1 LAVEARRII
10 RASPDRVFAHI
21 GRIESLPRYGAPLW
35 MAAEPVEKRRSA
47 VVVTLTGYFA
57 GLPVESVL
65 RVSLRS
71 PHTLEFKQVRG
82 TLRALSGQCSLTA
95 VEDGT
100 EVRYRLEADPGIAMI
115 TDAAARQF
123 LVQFVE
129 RMLDRVRLAA
139 ERKAPVR
146 RAARPDAAVPEGLE
160 AAEEDEADSVPEQ
173 PAAAISAAESPPPR
187 AETTPAPASGP
198 RSGPPGAPPG
208 TSARQ
213 PSRPSA
219 PQRPEPA
226 RSGRRRRRRRRRGR
240 PPTSPGQSAVPPG

>member
-1 LAVEARRII
+1 MAIEARRII

-47 VVVTLTGYFA
+47 HVVTLTGYFA

-65 RVSLRS
+65 RISLRS
-71 PHTLEFKQVRG
+71 PHAMEFKQVRG
-82 TLRALSGQCSLTA
+82 TLRALAGQCSLVA

-146 RAARPDAAVPEGLE
+146 RAARPDAAAPDSLE
-160 AAEEDEADSVPEQ
+160 PVEDDEADSAPEQ
-173 PAAAISAAESPPPR
+173 PAPAISAGAQDAAPR
-187 AETTPAPASGP
+187 AETTPAAASRPASDP
-198 RSGPPGAPPG
+198 TSAPPRV
-208 TSARQ
+208 TARQ
-213 PSRPSA
+213 PST

-226 RSGRRRRRRRRRGR
+226 RTGRRRRRRRRRGR
-240 PPTSPGQSAVPPG
+240 PSTSPGQSAAPPR

>member
-1 LAVEARRII
+1 VLAVEARRIV
-10 RASPDRVFAHI
+10 RASPDRVFAHV

-47 VVVTLTGYFA
+47 HVVTLTGYFA

-71 PHTLEFKQVRG
+71 PHAMEFKQVRG
-82 TLRALSGQCSLTA
+82 TLRALSGQSSLAA

-115 TDAAARQF
+115 TDAAAQQF

-129 RMLDRVRLAA
+129 RMLDRIRLAA

-146 RAARPDAAVPEGLE
+146 RAERPDAAAPDGLE
-160 AAEEDEADSVPEQ
+160 AVEEDEADSAERSTPVMSARAEGAT
-173 PAAAISAAESPPPR
+173 PA
-187 AETTPAPASGP
+187 AETTPAPASRP
-198 RSGPPGAPPG
+198 ASDPATAPPG
-208 TSARQ
+208 VSARQ
-213 PSRPSA
+213 PST

-226 RSGRRRRRRRRRGR
+226 RTGRRRRRRRRRGR
-240 PPTSPGQSAVPPG
+240 PSTSPGQSAAPPR

>member
-1 LAVEARRII
+1 MALAVEARRII

-47 VVVTLTGYFA
+47 LVVTLTGYFA

-71 PHTLEFKQVRG
+71 PHAMEFKQVRG
-82 TLRALSGQCSLTA
+82 TLRALAGQCSLAA

-146 RAARPDAAVPEGLE
+146 RAARPGAAVPDGPE
-160 AAEEDEADSVPEQ
+160 AAEEDEADSAPERPTPPVPAGVEI
-173 PAAAISAAESPPPR
+173 AAPR
-187 AETTPAPASGP
+187 AETAPATAS
-198 RSGPPGAPPG
+198 PPASDPAGATPG
-208 TSARQ
+208 VSTRQ
-213 PSRPSA
+213 PST
-219 PQRPEPA
+219 PQRPEAA
-226 RSGRRRRRRRRRGR
+226 RRSRRRRRRRHGR
-240 PPTSPGQSAVPPG
+240 PPAPPGHSATPPG

>member
-1 LAVEARRII
+1 VALAVEARRII

-47 VVVTLTGYFA
+47 LVVTLTGYFA

-71 PHTLEFKQVRG
+71 PHAMEFKQVRG
-82 TLRALSGQCSLTA
+82 TLRALAGQCSLAA

-146 RAARPDAAVPEGLE
+146 RAARPGAAAPDGPE
-160 AAEEDEADSVPEQ
+160 AAEEDEADSAPEPSTPPMSAGVESAAPPAQ
-173 PAAAISAAESPPPR
+173 TTPAAAARPVSD
-187 AETTPAPASGP
+187 PA
-198 RSGPPGAPPG
+198 APPG
-208 TSARQ
+208 VSARQ
-213 PSRPSA
+213 PST
-219 PQRPEPA
+219 PQRPEPG

-240 PPTSPGQSAVPPG
+240 PPTSPGQSQTPPG

>member
-1 LAVEARRII
+1 
-10 RASPDRVFAHI
+10 
-21 GRIESLPRYGAPLW
+21 

-47 VVVTLTGYFA
+47 HVVTLTGYFA

-71 PHTLEFKQVRG
+71 PHGIEFKQVRG
-82 TLRALSGQCSLTA
+82 TLRALSGQCSLAA

-129 RMLDRVRLAA
+129 RMLDRIRLAA

-146 RAARPDAAVPEGLE
+146 RGERPDAVTPAGVEAGVA
-160 AAEEDEADSVPEQ
+160 AAEEDEADSAP
-173 PAAAISAAESPPPR
+173 ESPAPVETAVPR
-187 AETTPAPASGP
+187 AETEKAAASRPASDATTG
-198 RSGPPGAPPG
+198 RSGVSER
-208 TSARQ
+208 T
-213 PSRPSA
+213 PSPS
-219 PQRPEPA
+219 QRPDPG
-226 RSGRRRRRRRRRGR
+226 RTGRRRRRRRRRGR
-240 PPTSPGQSAVPPG
+240 PPTPPGQNTTPPR